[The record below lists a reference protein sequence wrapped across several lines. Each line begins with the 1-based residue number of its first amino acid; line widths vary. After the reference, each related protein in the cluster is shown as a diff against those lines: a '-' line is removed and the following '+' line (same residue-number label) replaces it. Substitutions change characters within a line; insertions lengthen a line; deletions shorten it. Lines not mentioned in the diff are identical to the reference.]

1 MTTALATRDNGT
13 ALAAPTI
20 TPDQMDLIRKTVA
33 KDATPDELKLY
44 LYDCARQ
51 GVHPLDKLIHFTKR
65 SGKYTPVT
73 SIDFMRI
80 QAANTGE
87 CLGISDPVFV
97 AGPKSPEEFAATV
110 TVKRIVQG
118 QVAEFTATA
127 RWSEYKPDQAFMWQK
142 MPHTMLGKC
151 AEALALRKGF
161 PKQLA
166 GLYAREE
173 MDQAEAPAPLVRA
186 PQAPQQADQPPVAG
200 GEIIEAAAVR
210 PPAPEGS
217 VYIEECTPGTHAK
230 KAGEVTLSNG
240 EVASVWKS
248 DQQLFDLAVSLCQ
261 EGKPVKVTLQPG
273 KGNYGPTLKRLE
285 RMDALQVDRSWVD
298 DVPPVQVD
306 EKDLPF

>member
-1 MTTALATRDNGT
+1 MTGNGLATREQVT
-13 ALAAPTI
+13 AVAPPVI
-20 TPDQMDLIRKTVA
+20 TTDQMALITKTVA

-87 CLGISDPVFV
+87 CLGISDPVFQ
-97 AGPKSPEEFAATV
+97 ADPSEPQWFAATV
-110 TVKRIVQG
+110 TVKRAVQG

-127 RWSEYKPDQAFMWQK
+127 RWSEYKPDQAFMWTK

-173 MDQAEAPAPLVRA
+173 MDQAQDAAPIVTAPSVPEKVHMGTGEVIDAR
-186 PQAPQQADQPPVAG
+186 PEIPAG
-200 GEIIEAAAVR
+200 AVLIM
-210 PPAPEGS
+210 S
-217 VYIEECTPGTHAK
+217 CTPKTGK
-230 KAGEVTLSNG
+230 KAGEVKLSDG
-240 EVASVWKS
+240 QIATVWAR
-248 DQQLFDLAVSLCQ
+248 DGQLFTLAMELCQ
-261 EGKPVKVTLQPG
+261 EGKPVKATLQPG
-273 KGNYGPTLKRLE
+273 KGDYGPTLKNLQ
-285 RMDALQVDRSWVD
+285 RMDGEHDQRRANATPGDWTS
-298 DVPPVQVD
+298 DVPPPDDQ
-306 EKDLPF
+306 PF

>member
-1 MTTALATRDNGT
+1 MTTALMPRETT
-13 ALAAPTI
+13 TLAAPSV
-20 TPDQMDLIRKTVA
+20 TPDQMELIRKTIA
-33 KDATPDELKLY
+33 KDATPDELRLY

-97 AGPKSPEEFAATV
+97 GSPKQADEFAATV
-110 TVKRIVQG
+110 TVKRLVQG

-173 MDQAEAPAPLVRA
+173 MDQAESKPEPIVKAPVPLKA
-186 PQAPQQADQPPVAG
+186 EQPAVSG
-200 GEIIEAAAVR
+200 GEVIDASAR

-217 VYIEECTPGTHAK
+217 CYIEECTPGTGK
-230 KAGEVTLSNG
+230 KAGEVTLSSG
-240 EVASVWKS
+240 ETATVWASTG
-248 DQQLFDLAVSLCQ
+248 QLWDLALMLCQ

-273 KGNYGPTLKRLE
+273 KGNYGPTLKGLARL
-285 RMDALQVDRSWVD
+285 DAEHDQRTVGDPRDWTS
-298 DVPPVQVD
+298 DVPPPEQ
-306 EKDLPF
+306 PF